1 MILRPTDNTR
11 PRAGI
16 RRRDLLRLCAATLT
30 CLPDRARIALA
41 SGAQAAGVERVV
53 AETGNGWSRFRGPN
67 GTGIAAGAGYP
78 IDFADSRNLLWKRRV
93 QPGKSSPVLAADCVF
108 LTGEDNETLVI
119 SCLDRMTGK
128 TRWERS
134 LTAGRREFRHPLNT
148 PAVATPVTNG
158 RDLFTFFPDFGLVS
172 HDRDG
177 NERWRVPLGPFS
189 AAWGMAS
196 SPILVDDAVLLLLD
210 GFKESYLAAFDE
222 RTGKERWRTERFA
235 FALNYSTPVIR
246 ELGGGRSEIVVLGPR
261 RAVGYDP
268 TTGKENWSV
277 KVPGGTMV
285 PSPVLAE
292 GTLVSVTFSVEE
304 QPSFTEQLQ
313 LHDVNQDGKISE
325 SEIGNGDSDR
335 PLQMFAKFN
344 GNNDGVI
351 TAEEWKEGWREMT
364 GPSTVLTLRLPDGSD
379 ATPQTGWSHLRNVPR
394 VSSPLLYRGLL
405 YLVTDGG
412 IMTSLHAATGE
423 PTKVARLNGAID
435 KYFASPVAADGHI
448 YVLSESGKLVILRAG
463 RDWEVIQVNDV
474 GEGGYATPALSDGKV
489 YIRTSESLSCFWRP
503 A

>member
-1 MILRPTDNTR
+1 MILRRTDHTWR
-11 PRAGI
+11 RSGI
-16 RRRDLLRLCAATLT
+16 RRRDFLRLSAATLA
-30 CLPDRARIALA
+30 CLPDSVRIAFG
-41 SGAQAAGVERVV
+41 SGAQVAAVERAV

-78 IDFADSRNLLWKRRV
+78 TDFADSRNMLWKRRV
-93 QPGKSSPVLAADCVF
+93 HRGKSSPVLTADCVF
-108 LTGEDNETLVI
+108 LSGEDGETLVI

-128 TRWERS
+128 TRWEQS

-158 RDLFTFFPDFGLVS
+158 RDLFTFFPDFGLIS

-177 NERWRVPLGPFS
+177 KERWRMPLGPFS

-196 SPILVDDAVLLLLD
+196 SPILVDDSVVLLLD

-222 RTGKERWRTERFA
+222 RTGKERWRTARFA
-235 FALNYSTPVIR
+235 FALNYSTPVVR
-246 ELGGGRSEIVVLGPR
+246 DLGAGRSEIVVLGPR

-268 TTGKENWSV
+268 GSGKEHWSV
-277 KVPGGTMV
+277 KVPGGTVV
-285 PSPVLAE
+285 PSPVLAD
-292 GTLVSVTFSVEE
+292 GTLVSLTFSIEE
-304 QPSFTEQLQ
+304 PPSFTEQLQ
-313 LHDVNQDGKISE
+313 LHDVNKDGRISDA
-325 SEIGNGDSDR
+325 EIGNGESDR

-351 TAEEWKEGWREMT
+351 TEEEWKEGWREMT
-364 GPSTVLTLRLPDGSD
+364 GPSTVLTLRVPDGSD
-379 ATPQTGWSHLRNVPR
+379 ATPQTGWSYLRNVPR

-412 IMTSLHAATGE
+412 IMTSLHAASGQ
-423 PTKVARLNGAID
+423 PTKVARLSGAID

-448 YVLSESGKLVILRAG
+448 YLLSESGRLVVLRA
-463 RDWEVIQVNDV
+463 DPEWEVIHVNDI

-489 YIRTSESLSCFWRP
+489 YIRTSESLSCFWKP